1 MCRGSAVLLWSFF
14 FFHAILLVGALA
26 SGSSLP
32 SKQSSLRLRKVCK
45 PQHSVACDDAFRLCP
60 QILQSCDSFSA
71 IESVT
76 LSLTSA
82 VLCDRS
88 RLSGALFFS
97 KLPNCILY
105 GCQVTVCEARTF
117 QPCLSSFSDARSKYL
132 SLGSFITERGLY
144 LGSRLQKLGSPG
156 A

>member
-1 MCRGSAVLLWSFF
+1 MKGEGGAGNITFTTYSSQVHSKQTGWGPCDLRTCRVAGCRRAGAVLFCFGFF
-14 FFHAILLVGALA
+14 FSSMPYYWLVLLL
-26 SGSSLP
+26 LDPLYP

-60 QILQSCDSFSA
+60 PILQSCDSSSA

-88 RLSGALFFS
+88 RLSGALFETS
-97 KLPNCILY
+97 ELY
-105 GCQVTVCEARTF
+105 F
-117 QPCLSSFSDARSKYL
+117 IWLSSHCV
-132 SLGSFITERGLY
+132 
-144 LGSRLQKLGSPG
+144 
-156 A
+156 

>member
-1 MCRGSAVLLWSFF
+1 MSAMKGERGPRAGNITFTAYSSQVQSKQMGWGPCDLRTCRVAGCICAGAVLFCFGVFF

-88 RLSGALFFS
+88 RLSGALF
-97 KLPNCILY
+97 
-105 GCQVTVCEARTF
+105 
-117 QPCLSSFSDARSKYL
+117 
-132 SLGSFITERGLY
+132 
-144 LGSRLQKLGSPG
+144 
-156 A
+156 